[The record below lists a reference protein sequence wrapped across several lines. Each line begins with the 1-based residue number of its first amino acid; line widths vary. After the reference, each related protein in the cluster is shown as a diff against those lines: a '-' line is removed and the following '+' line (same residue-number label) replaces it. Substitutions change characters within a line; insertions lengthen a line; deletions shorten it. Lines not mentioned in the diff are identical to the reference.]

1 MNTANMF
8 FGIVAFLMILFVY
21 INEMKNITEFI
32 IKYKSIKDTARINM
46 EQKCKNIYCEAETDR
61 FQIAKN
67 MYDLLL
73 PNDIYNARTY
83 TTMVMIFSILLFIY
97 VFYLYVNFLN
107 GIGKEINLGFMKIN
121 DTTVIIFFLFIIT
134 FITLLT
140 NILLRYVPNDEVGYM
155 KYFVKEAQDY
165 QRITGFHI
173 TMFIFIFGLLFVY
186 IFLKKNLDFLKPSSP
201 DKISF
206 IELFFYF
213 LYFIFAF
220 YFMFTMVNIV
230 EAFRKNVVP
239 VEIYEGDSDKGTG
252 SNYQKHWTADTAHD
266 SENYFY
272 RIYFKL
278 QEIPKAIFSSFKDYY
293 QNYNINDVYIFK
305 NLPIIGLVL
314 FVLCIIIAL
323 IMICTYFFSNDKTQK
338 TVGEYI
344 SILLPLVFLFFV
356 IFSIVMFTSFNTAF
370 NKYALYGVCK
380 SSYARALN
388 GLNNVVVPFIAMH
401 EKDAG
406 TGNNNLTDYRYNYI
420 VLNVIISYFLNYV
433 NLITNDENYSNST
446 KQIAISA
453 KLKKFHDKK
462 YIDDRRIKFNLINT
476 NDTTDLAKFEAYYK
490 ELFKEILEYEN
501 RNIPDNLDPT
511 DIQSRYVNLL
521 NKIFF
526 NKAEMATTNDITV
539 FGYDSKLIKDS
550 GKKDTAGN
558 DLKTNNQD
566 LVNKIRNA
574 VYYYISKLENFNIN
588 IGKYNDIASTDR
600 DTFSKDFL
608 FYINDD
614 NTIDPYKF
622 IMIKGGI
629 SSDATLNSKYDGIYN
644 YKSTDNKKNYVDSVI
659 NVFLTHI
666 RSLYKDIY
674 DSTSGYNGKSNE
686 AKVTIFNTQI
696 KTSLKMLS
704 TTQQTGTEEIPKTR
718 ENTDDKLEYLFQAFK
733 ELKIKVD
740 SKANYLVN
748 VIETISNELNN
759 TDAEIKLYEVTQT
772 PPTTLLISI
781 KNDAKLSEISN
792 LKTKVDNNDE
802 IDGLAI
808 LDDANYSA
816 RGRFVLTYA
825 TNIIVLGIV
834 YLLVSRTNR

>member
-1 MNTANMF
+1 MNTANTF
-8 FGIVAFLMILFVY
+8 FGIVAFLMILFIY

-83 TTMVMIFSILLFIY
+83 TTIVMIFSIFLFIY
-97 VFYLYVNFLN
+97 VFYLYVNYLN
-107 GIGKEINLGFMKIN
+107 DSRKEINLGFMKIN

-140 NILLRYVPNDEVGYM
+140 NILLRYTPYDKQGYIN
-155 KYFVKEAQDY
+155 YFVKRWDKNMNEKARNADY
-165 QRITGFHI
+165 FHFITFSI
-173 TMFIFIFGLLFVY
+173 SSGLLLLY
-186 IFLKKNLDFLKPSSP
+186 IIYKNYKFYNLKNWSSIIMLSFLS
-201 DKISF
+201 
-206 IELFFYF
+206 FYF
-213 LYFIFAF
+213 VFAF
-220 YFMFTMVNIV
+220 YFMFNMVNIV
-230 EAFRKNVVP
+230 EAFRKNVIP
-239 VEIYEGDSDKGTG
+239 DDIYNDYAS
-252 SNYQKHWTADTAHD
+252 SMNYDGNYEKYWTADTAHD
-266 SENYFY
+266 SEDYFY
-272 RIYFKL
+272 SIYFKL
-278 QEIPKAIFSSFKDYY
+278 QEIPKLFFILFNHSDDK
-293 QNYNINDVYIFK
+293 QKYNINDVYIFR
-305 NLPIIGLVL
+305 NLPNIGLVL
-314 FVLCIIIAL
+314 FVLCLIIGFVF
-323 IMICTYFFSNDKTQK
+323 MFFKYDD
-338 TVGEYI
+338 VGEYI
-344 SILLPLVFLFFV
+344 NMLLPLVFLFFLV
-356 IFSIVMFTSFNTAF
+356 FAIVMFTSFNTAF

-433 NLITNDENYSNST
+433 NLITNDENYSTSEKKKAT
-446 KQIAISA
+446 SE
-453 KLKKFHDKK
+453 KLKKFHDKN
-462 YIDDRRIKFNLINT
+462 YINDRQIKFNLINT
-476 NDTTDLAKFEAYYK
+476 NDITDLAKFEAYYK

-501 RNIPDNLDPT
+501 GNIPDNLNPT
-511 DIQSRYVNLL
+511 DIQTRYVDLL
-521 NKIFF
+521 NKILSSPEVSD
-526 NKAEMATTNDITV
+526 KTLVQNDV
-539 FGYDSKLIKDS
+539 KDS
-550 GKKDTAGN
+550 TK
-558 DLKTNNQD
+558 KTNNQD

-574 VYYYISKLENFNIN
+574 VYYYINKLENFNN
-588 IGKYNDIASTDR
+588 KIGNYNDIAGQDR
-600 DTFSKDFL
+600 NGFLNDFL

-629 SSDATLNSKYDGIYN
+629 VSFTDDTLMKKYDNIYN
-644 YKSTDNKKNYVDSVI
+644 NESADNGKNNVDSII

-674 DSTSGYNGKSNE
+674 DTTSGYNVKQTNE
-686 AKVTIFNTQI
+686 AKVTVFNTQI

-704 TTQQTGTEEIPKTR
+704 NTQGTDTKSIPKTR
-718 ENTDDKLEYLFQAFK
+718 ENTDDNLEYLFQAFK
-733 ELKIKVD
+733 KLKIKVD

-759 TDAEIKLYEVTQT
+759 TDAEIKLYDTM
-772 PPTTLLISI
+772 PKTLSI
-781 KNDAKLSEISN
+781 IIKDNAKLSDISK
-792 LKTKVDNNDE
+792 LKTIVDKNNE
-802 IDGLAI
+802 IEGVAI
-808 LDDANYSA
+808 LHEANKA
-816 RGRFVLTYA
+816 CKETFVLTYA

-834 YLLVSRTNR
+834 YWCIASTKRE

>member
-1 MNTANMF
+1 MMNTANTF
-8 FGIVAFLMILFVY
+8 FGIVAFLMILFIY

-83 TTMVMIFSILLFIY
+83 TTMVMIFSIFLFIY
-97 VFYLYVNFLN
+97 VFYLYVTYISKLTVYTFNFTF
-107 GIGKEINLGFMKIN
+107 IDIN
-121 DTTVIIFFLFIIT
+121 DTTIIIWLLCILIFIKV
-134 FITLLT
+134 LT
-140 NILLRYVPNDEVGYM
+140 NILLRYTPYDEQGYIN
-155 KYFVKEAQDY
+155 YFVKGAQNIDAY
-165 QRITGFHI
+165 HWFMFLFISILLLGYLGYIVIKIHSIDNKSSGYINYIKGIFMTLL
-173 TMFIFIFGLLFVY
+173 FIF
-186 IFLKKNLDFLKPSSP
+186 S
-201 DKISF
+201 
-206 IELFFYF
+206 
-213 LYFIFAF
+213 F

-239 VEIYEGDSDKGTG
+239 NKIYEDDTNKDTG

-266 SENYFY
+266 SEDYFY
-272 RIYFKL
+272 NIYFNL
-278 QEIPKAIFSSFKDYY
+278 VDIPDAIFSSTMDKY
-293 QNYNINDVYIFK
+293 QKYDIHNVYIFR

-314 FVLCIIIAL
+314 FVLCLIIGFVL
-323 IMICTYFFSNDKTQK
+323 MFFKYDD
-338 TVGEYI
+338 VGEYI
-344 SILLPLVFLFFV
+344 NMLLPLVFLFFLV
-356 IFSIVMFTSFNTAF
+356 FAIVMFTSFNTAF

-433 NLITNDENYSNST
+433 NLITNDENYSTSEKKKAT
-446 KQIAISA
+446 SE
-453 KLKKFHDKK
+453 KLKKFHDKN
-462 YIDDRRIKFNLINT
+462 YINDRQIKFNLINT
-476 NDTTDLAKFEAYYK
+476 NDITDLAKFEAYYK

-501 RNIPDNLDPT
+501 GNIPDNLNPT
-511 DIQSRYVNLL
+511 DIQTRYVDLL
-521 NKIFF
+521 NKILSSPEVYD
-526 NKAEMATTNDITV
+526 KTLVQNDV
-539 FGYDSKLIKDS
+539 KDS
-550 GKKDTAGN
+550 TK
-558 DLKTNNQD
+558 KTNNQD

-574 VYYYISKLENFNIN
+574 VYYYINKLENFNN
-588 IGKYNDIASTDR
+588 KIGNYNDIAGQDR
-600 DTFSKDFL
+600 NGFLNDFL

-622 IMIKGGI
+622 IMIKGSI
-629 SSDATLNSKYDGIYN
+629 VSFTDNALMKKYDNIYN
-644 YKSTDNKKNYVDSVI
+644 NQSADNGKNNVDSII

-666 RSLYKDIY
+666 RSLYKDIN
-674 DSTSGYNGKSNE
+674 DTTSGYKAKQTNE
-686 AKVTIFNTQI
+686 AKVTVFNTQI

-704 TTQQTGTEEIPKTR
+704 NTQGTDTISIPKTR
-718 ENTDDKLEYLFQAFK
+718 ENTDDNLEYLFQAFK
-733 ELKIKVD
+733 KLKIKVD

-759 TDAEIKLYEVTQT
+759 TDAEIKLYDTM
-772 PPTTLLISI
+772 PKTLSI
-781 KNDAKLSEISN
+781 IIKDNAKLSDISK
-792 LKTKVDNNDE
+792 LKTIVDKNNE
-802 IDGLAI
+802 IEGVAI
-808 LDDANYSA
+808 LHEANKA
-816 RGRFVLTYA
+816 CKETFVLTYA

-834 YLLVSRTNR
+834 YWCIASTKRE